1 MSILCVDIGGTFIK
15 YAVMGRNGDIS
26 ARGKFST
33 PRDGRE
39 ELVEAIGKLFDEL
52 SDVEGIAICMPGIID
67 SENGYCVTGGA
78 LCYNDDFYFRHVLY
92 ERCPVRIVMEND
104 AKCAAMAEA
113 GMGALKDVSDGLVLI
128 FGTMIGGGIIHDH
141 KLFRGKHFSAGE
153 VSYIIPH
160 AKQRASYENIWGNCN
175 GTPRLG
181 SVHK

>member
-1 MSILCVDIGGTFIK
+1 ME
-15 YAVMGRNGDIS
+15 RNGDIS

-92 ERCPVRIVMEND
+92 ERCPVRIVSFSGVSTFPQG
-104 AKCAAMAEA
+104 KCPTSYLMRSSGLHMRISGATATERLAYA
-113 GMGALKDVSDGLVLI
+113 GSMQRRRDLI
-128 FGTMIGGGIIHDH
+128 RQ
-141 KLFRGKHFSAGE
+141 KLMDCWFSM
-153 VSYIIPH
+153 
-160 AKQRASYENIWGNCN
+160 Q
-175 GTPRLG
+175 
-181 SVHK
+181 